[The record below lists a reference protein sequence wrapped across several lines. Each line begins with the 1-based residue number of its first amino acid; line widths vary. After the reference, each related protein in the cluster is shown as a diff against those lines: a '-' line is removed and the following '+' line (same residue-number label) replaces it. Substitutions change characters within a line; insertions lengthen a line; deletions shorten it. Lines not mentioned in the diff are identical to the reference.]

1 MSFWDFILT
10 WPIWIQILSVIL
22 LILFLFLVIKN
33 GIDISKGKFK
43 ISIGEKHEHSKEESP
58 HKNCPY
64 SRDIVILLNDLDK
77 LRSERWQLLYI
88 EKTRDQMNYAEQK
101 AEQAKAVLQR
111 KYLSILAEKNIPQ
124 VVSSSS
130 FIAYQIVLKNAS
142 FEILRALRQ
151 SFRENHFDEMGEKD
165 FSNFVTDKVDYILSY
180 GTDLLNS
187 LYFFH
192 DDVTREELYNKNT
205 EIVPKL
211 REIAVDVFDSAR
223 KISMDN
229 KVKIM
234 ALDEKMDK
242 ILNMCI

>member
-1 MSFWDFILT
+1 
-10 WPIWIQILSVIL
+10 
-22 LILFLFLVIKN
+22 
-33 GIDISKGKFK
+33 
-43 ISIGEKHEHSKEESP
+43 
-58 HKNCPY
+58 
-64 SRDIVILLNDLDK
+64 
-77 LRSERWQLLYI
+77 
-88 EKTRDQMNYAEQK
+88 MNYAEQK

-111 KYLSILAEKNIPQ
+111 RYLSILSEKNIAQ

-142 FEILRALRQ
+142 FEILRVLRQ

-192 DDVTREELYNKNT
+192 DDITREELYNKNM

-211 REIAVDVFDSAR
+211 KEIAVDVFDSAR

-234 ALDEKMDK
+234 AIDEKMDK